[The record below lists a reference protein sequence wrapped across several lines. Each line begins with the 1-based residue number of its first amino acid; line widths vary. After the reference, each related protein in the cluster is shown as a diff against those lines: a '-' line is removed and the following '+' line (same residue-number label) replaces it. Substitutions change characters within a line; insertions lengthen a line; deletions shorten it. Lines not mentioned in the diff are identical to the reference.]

1 MNLEVTLQKYLS
13 FSKIYLLTFI
23 IEFLFVIIMSIA
35 LVATAAAVA
44 NAYDDAS
51 QTAAINSV
59 NVVTIIFVIAAV
71 VLGLTSFSMW
81 VILIIKATNLSAERE
96 NYIYSDDV
104 QTIKILT
111 YLSFLFPLIF
121 VIIARCTATKL
132 KSKMAHNYWESQQN
146 GNQGWNDPRNNRP
159 YDDRN
164 NRPYDDR
171 NNRPYD
177 DRKYDDRNNRPYDD
191 RNNGYG
197 QDDKYDNHSNSNNN
211 REYDKE
217 KRDR

>member
-1 MNLEVTLQKYLS
+1 MNLEVNLQKYLS
-13 FSKIYLLTFI
+13 FSWKYLLTFI
-23 IEFLFVIIMSIA
+23 IEFLFVIIMAIV
-35 LVATAAAVA
+35 LVATAAAVV
-44 NAYDDAS
+44 NAYDDES
-51 QTAAINSV
+51 QMAAVNSV
-59 NVVTIIFVIAAV
+59 NVVTIIFAIAAV
-71 VLGLTSFSMW
+71 VLGITSFAMW

-121 VIIARCTATKL
+121 VIIARYTASKL
-132 KSKMAHNYWESQQN
+132 KSKMAHDHWESQQN

-171 NNRPYD
+171 NNGYRQD
-177 DRKYDDRNNRPYDD
+177 DR
-191 RNNGYG
+191 
-197 QDDKYDNHSNSNNN
+197 YDNHSNSKNN
-211 REYDKE
+211 REYDNE
-217 KRDR
+217 KGDR